1 MNNGGFSQYFA
12 NSSGDT
18 APFVVE
24 ALDVLGAPKTADIC
38 RRAIMAAFPG
48 GLPHVP
54 ESIQSASADFS
65 DDILEALEPLDR
77 EFFAY
82 PHNLTELLYTYVGKH
97 PEEFGAVPKA
107 D

>member
-1 MNNGGFSQYFA
+1 MAVFRNILRTA
-12 NSSGDT
+12 AATPLRSSWRPWT
-18 APFVVE
+18 SWAR
-24 ALDVLGAPKTADIC
+24 PKPQIIC

-48 GLPHVP
+48 GLPRVP